1 MALLSESWP
10 KQLGIF
16 DAGGGKESNLMQNID
31 IYTELDALRDFDV
44 DPDDEEDLE
53 PDIFFLPLSADSAE
67 QQQALF
73 EHDDSSDEGE
83 LEDSFCLEDNIIEVF
98 RDVDLYKSEPSPTAN
113 KNGKEVASMKEDE
126 YLYLGYKKI
135 SEYSSNRI
143 ETSYFRL
150 LQIIHNELFDTLG
163 YPTWREMLK
172 DGLVMERPTGSG
184 SGSDTETASEGEE
197 DSEDSDLDWDEVLE
211 IRRHEAVQ
219 ELKEREDKRREQERR
234 QREIEREKARVEK
247 LKELEREAKEAA
259 QNKEKDTF
267 TPKMKILGSDKT
279 ASVQDLAKKP
289 LFRKKRKCGRPLGS
303 SNKAKY
309 GDEDF
314 VVYDIHDDKFLCDG
328 DQSSTPRRKRLRQPR
343 SWEEFDELFA
353 QIGLM
358 TDATAEEN
366 KEEVRIR
373 KRRIVHTDN
382 GIFGSRDE
390 RVKMKAKRQ
399 KLDLVKNK
407 KLKALKRMGKL
418 DITQK
423 CKDRISSRIKK
434 VGRPPKIKTN
444 KGQKNYEISEQEVK
458 PKRKKLSE
466 IRDFKVSDARPDG
479 MGLKESPCEAKG
491 SNLAR
496 QPNGMNK
503 EVLGIPNPTAL
514 PENKHDQ
521 KDLSIH
527 HGVSPVQNYCDN
539 LTNSENA
546 LERESSVKEVGSL
559 AEDVSNSSMEISS
572 RKSIGK
578 GEKSNEFI
586 TLAVHQSEEMPRPE
600 EENSDKEN
608 LPSVGTETKVKDSEA
623 VISQKKNVNGL
634 EEEGTSAHS
643 KSAED
648 SEEEAKPER
657 SEVKCL
663 DLGGVN
669 LPKLPEKRSRRSV
682 GRASELASQRKA
694 MMDF

>member
-1 MALLSESWP
+1 MALLADSWP
-10 KQLGIF
+10 KQLAIF
-16 DAGGGKESNLMQNID
+16 DAGGGEASDLMRDID
-31 IYTELDALRDFDV
+31 IYAELDAVRDFDE
-44 DPDDEEDLE
+44 DSNEEEDLE

-67 QQQALF
+67 QQRALF

-98 RDVDLYKSEPSPTAN
+98 RDVDLYKPEPSPTAN
-113 KNGKEVASMKEDE
+113 MNGKEVASMKEDE

-163 YPTWREMLK
+163 YPTWREMLRE
-172 DGLVMERPTGSG
+172 GLVMERPSGSG

-197 DSEDSDLDWDEVLE
+197 DNEDSDLDWDEVLE
-211 IRRHEAVQ
+211 IRRHEAAQ
-219 ELKEREDKRREQERR
+219 ELKEREDRRREVERR

-247 LKELEREAKEAA
+247 LKELEREAKEVA

-279 ASVQDLAKKP
+279 ASMEDLAKKS
-289 LFRKKRKCGRPLGS
+289 LFKKKRKCGRPPGS

-314 VVYDIHDDKFLCDG
+314 VVYDDHDDKFLCDS

-353 QIGLM
+353 QIGLA
-358 TDATAEEN
+358 TDASVKEN

-373 KRRIVHTDN
+373 KRRIIHSDN
-382 GIFGSRDE
+382 GIYGSRHE
-390 RVKMKAKRQ
+390 RVKLKAKRQ
-399 KLDLVKNK
+399 KLDLVRGK
-407 KLKALKRMGKL
+407 KLKALKRMSKCNIPL
-418 DITQK
+418 K
-423 CKDRISSRIKK
+423 CKDKISGRIKR
-434 VGRPPKIKTN
+434 VGRPPKIKTD
-444 KGQKNYEISEQEVK
+444 KRQKDTVITEEEELKV
-458 PKRKKLSE
+458 KRKKLSE
-466 IRDFKVSDARPDG
+466 IRDFEVSDKRSNG
-479 MGLKESPCEAKG
+479 KGLKASSSEAG
-491 SNLAR
+491 GNNLVK

-503 EVLGIPNPTAL
+503 DVLGLPN
-514 PENKHDQ
+514 PENKLDQ
-521 KDLSIH
+521 GDKSIH
-527 HGVSPVQNYCDN
+527 PGLSPEQTCCDN
-539 LTNSENA
+539 HTSSEKA
-546 LERESSVKEVGSL
+546 LDRESLGKQVGML
-559 AEDVSNSSMEISS
+559 AEDMSVSGEDISS
-572 RKSIGK
+572 IKCIGK
-578 GEKSNEFI
+578 GENSNEFA
-586 TLAVHQSEEMPRPE
+586 TLALQSGKMPRPE

-608 LPSVGTETKVKDSEA
+608 LPSVGTETKAKDSEA
-623 VISQKKNVNGL
+623 VISQKKHVNGL
-634 EEEGTSAHS
+634 EEAGTSAHS
-643 KSAED
+643 QSAGD

-657 SEVKCL
+657 KEVKCL

-669 LPKLPEKRSRRSV
+669 IPKLPEKRSRRSV